1 MVYYPSN
8 RKIQKHRLVEFA
20 SRMNKGMLD
29 AEDDDLVAQSKRKS
43 VNHHLSAIW
52 KPTFWLPDGRKPRS
66 GRRKR
71 HSGV

>member
-43 VNHHLSAIW
+43 VNHQ
-52 KPTFWLPDGRKPRS
+52 PTFWLPDGRKPRS